1 MEANIS
7 TAMPAPAREVWE
19 RSPGAYGIL
28 GIVFDGRLLSDH
40 YLVEKE
46 FDTLILKYKKGD

>member
-1 MEANIS
+1 
-7 TAMPAPAREVWE
+7 MPAPAREVRE
-19 RSPGAYGIL
+19 RSPSAYGIF

-46 FDTLILKYKKGD
+46 FDTLILKHKKGD